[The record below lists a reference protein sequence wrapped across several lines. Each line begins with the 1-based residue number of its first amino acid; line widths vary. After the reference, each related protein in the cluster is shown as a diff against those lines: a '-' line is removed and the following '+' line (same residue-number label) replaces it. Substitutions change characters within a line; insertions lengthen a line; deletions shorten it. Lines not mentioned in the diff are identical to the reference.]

1 MVRFRT
7 RTRTSQ
13 TVKVGPFHFKVRKRL
28 GRGGIRVSTGTR
40 RPWRRARFSLSA
52 PLGASRRRAGRMR
65 RRR

>member
-7 RTRTSQ
+7 RTRASR
-13 TVKVGPFHFKVRKRL
+13 TVTVGPFHFKVRKQL

-52 PLGASRRRAGRMR
+52 PLGASRRRAGRGR